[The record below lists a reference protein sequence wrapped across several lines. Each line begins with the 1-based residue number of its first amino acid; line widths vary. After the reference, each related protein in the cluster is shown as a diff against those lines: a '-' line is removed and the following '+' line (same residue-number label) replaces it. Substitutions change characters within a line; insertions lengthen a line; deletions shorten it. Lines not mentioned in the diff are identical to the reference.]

1 MEANIIKISEHQHS
15 TETRVHHAELRI
27 LRRVSDSETRS
38 IAELSA
44 RSLRARL
51 GGKMAK
57 PLQPPTADPLK
68 ATEGVETMNDCG
80 AWSNN
85 ARVVSA
91 SSAAPK
97 LRSAFTLAE
106 VLITLGI
113 IGVVAAMT
121 LPTLIQNYK
130 KHVVETKLAK
140 FYTTIN
146 QAVARSTAENGEP
159 ADWVKDCGS
168 SGSPTCTT
176 DDLSDWF
183 ETYLGK
189 YLNYSKI
196 EPAASNSAIL
206 IYFNDGSVVRWQCYL
221 YDFHFYTSQKA
232 INNHINGINAFMFRF
247 MPNLLS
253 TANPDDNKY
262 TIKNTIEPYANYWDG
277 DIKSLYE
284 GHSFSC
290 SRNGAFCTKLIQVN
304 GWKIPKDYPLK
315 F

>member
-15 TETRVHHAELRI
+15 TETRVRHAELRI

-68 ATEGVETMNDCG
+68 ATEGVETMNDSV

-85 ARVVSA
+85 PRLVSA

-146 QAVARSTAENGEP
+146 QAVAMSSTENGEP

-168 SGSPTCTT
+168 SSNPTCTT
-176 DDLSDWF
+176 DDFTDWF
-183 ETYLGK
+183 KTYIGK
-189 YLNYSKI
+189 YMSYTKI
-196 EPAASNSAIL
+196 EPAEDNISVY
-206 IYFNDGSVVRWQCYL
+206 IYFSDGSIMRWENCIYDLDFYL
-221 YDFHFYTSQKA
+221 SKKA
-232 INNHINGINAFMFRF
+232 VYKNSRGIDSFMFRF
-247 MPNLLS
+247 SWKDS
-253 TANPDDNKY
+253 TSENTKFNR
-262 TIKNTIEPYANYWDG
+262 KNSIEPYVTYWDG
-277 DIKSLYE
+277 KIETLYE